1 MINILDIGEMQIKAT
16 KNHFTP
22 TRIVLVAQSCPTFAT
37 LWTITR
43 QAPLSM
49 EFSRQEYWSG
59 LPFPSPGDLLDP
71 RIKPGAPTLQAE
83 SLLSEA
89 SGASRIAIIK
99 KITLERGEI
108 GTFVHCR
115 WECKM
120 VPPLWKTTW

>member
-1 MINILDIGEMQIKAT
+1 MFNINNDQGNASENKV
-16 KNHFTP
+16 KYHFTP
-22 TRIVLVAQSCPTFAT
+22 TRTVLVPQSCPTFAT
-37 LWTITR
+37 LWTITH

-49 EFSRQEYWSG
+49 EF
-59 LPFPSPGDLLDP
+59 LPGVGCHFLLQAIEPGS
-71 RIKPGAPTLQAE
+71 PTLQAD
-83 SLLSEA
+83 SLSSEP

-108 GTFVHCR
+108 GTFVHCW